1 MTRIRSFWGWGYE
14 DKFPNDDARRAL
26 AKRLGAFFGTEP
38 ALRPLPSLDAV
49 KLPAP
54 RFTPPVELRGIGT
67 TDSRVRATHTYG
79 RGYVDLV
86 RAYRGDFANAPDWV
100 FFPTEEAQ
108 IVALFRFC
116 EAESIALVPYGGGTN
131 VVGGVEHAASGRY
144 RGTACV
150 DLSRMNKVLEID
162 TASRAARIQAGAAGP
177 EIASQLAPQGLTL
190 RHYPQSFELST
201 LGGWIATRAGGHFA
215 TLYTH
220 IDEFIQSVRVVTPA
234 GVVETRRLPASGAG
248 PAPERLFLGSEGTFG
263 IITEAWVRVQPRPR
277 WRASASVRFDRFA
290 DGVTATRS
298 LSQSGLFPSNCRL
311 LDEKEGALHRVGDGK
326 TVLLLA
332 FESADHPVEPWMERA
347 LSIATDLGGS
357 CEEEPKYSTDVV
369 YSMRPTGRTSLP
381 PPSVPPPHELPDIT
395 QDVTDVTDATSW
407 KRAFFEAPYLQSVLV
422 SLGALCDTFETACT
436 WERFPELHA
445 AVIAATEK
453 AMKEVC
459 GGGLVTSRF
468 THVYPDGPAPYF
480 TFLAPA
486 KVGAELEQW
495 RAIKSAAME
504 AILAH
509 GGTVTHHHAIGRVH
523 RPWWE
528 RERAALFEAAL
539 VATKDRLDP
548 HGIMNPGCLLP
559 AKS

>member
-1 MTRIRSFWGWGYE
+1 MALRVRSFWGWGYE

-26 AKRLGAFFGTEP
+26 ASRLAALFGRAPE
-38 ALRPLPSLDAV
+38 LRPLPSIDAV

-67 TDSRVRATHTYG
+67 TDARERAMHTYG
-79 RGYVDLV
+79 RGYQDLV
-86 RAYRGDFANAPDWV
+86 RAFSGDFANAPDWV
-100 FFPTEEAQ
+100 FYPTEEEQ

-131 VVGGVEHAASGRY
+131 VVGATEHAAGGRF

-150 DLSRMNKVLEID
+150 DLSKMNKVLEID
-162 TASRAARIQAGAAGP
+162 TASRAARIQAGATGP
-177 EIASQLAPQGLTL
+177 DIAQQLAPQGLTL

-201 LGGWIATRAGGHFA
+201 LGGWIATRSGGHFA

-220 IDEFIQSVRVVTPA
+220 IDEFVQSLRVVTPA
-234 GVVETRRLPASGAG
+234 GTIETRRLPSSGAG
-248 PAPERLFLGSEGTFG
+248 PAPERLFLGSEGSFG
-263 IITEAWVRVQPRPR
+263 IVTEAWIRVQPRPR
-277 WRASASVRFDRFA
+277 WRASASVRFDKFA

-298 LSQSGLFPSNCRL
+298 LSQSGLYPSNCRL
-311 LDEKEGALHRVGDGK
+311 LDEKESALHRVGDGK
-326 TVLLLA
+326 TLLLLA

-357 CEEEPKYSTDVV
+357 CEEEPKYSTDVI
-369 YSMRPTGRTSLP
+369 YSMRPTARSSLP
-381 PPSVPPPHELPDIT
+381 PPSVPPPSELPDIAH
-395 QDVTDVTDATSW
+395 DVTDASSW
-407 KRAFFEAPYLQSVLV
+407 KRAFFEAPYMQSVLV
-422 SLGALCDTFETACT
+422 TLGALCDTFETACT

-445 AVIAATEK
+445 AVTQAVERT
-453 AMKEVC
+453 MKDVC

-486 KVGAELEQW
+486 KPGAEVEQW
-495 RAIKSAAME
+495 RAIKGAAME

-509 GGTVTHHHAIGRVH
+509 GGTVTHHHAVGRVH

-528 RERAALFEAAL
+528 RERSALFEAAL

-548 HGIMNPGCLLP
+548 RGIMNPGCLLP
-559 AKS
+559 PKA